1 MTTGMPDSKPGAA
14 LDAGDDDA
22 FAATV
27 VEEMLEGDDGEA
39 VPGSVPP
46 DERQL
51 QAMPTI
57 GHVGRYALKHQ
68 LGAGGLGAV
77 YAALD
82 PLLSRPIAVKM
93 LRVAELPRLCPR
105 LEHLTLLVVVGATV
119 YDADAQTILFD

>member
-46 DERQL
+46 DERRRMGL
-51 QAMPTI
+51 SD
-57 GHVGRYALKHQ
+57 GLVRLS
-68 LGAGGLGAV
+68 LGIENTADLLADLEQ
-77 YAALD
+77 ALD
-82 PLLSRPIAVKM
+82 RIDS
-93 LRVAELPRLCPR
+93 
-105 LEHLTLLVVVGATV
+105 
-119 YDADAQTILFD
+119 